1 MKPIDPSELAAR
13 RAVFRKG
20 VEQGLEDVD
29 AGRVV
34 PLEGLQR
41 KLGDVPPEREFDAN
55 KGCFNCF
62 HSERVERPMP
72 ASEWNPVCRRLNVPL
87 PMDGGYRCT
96 SWEPIWKRPT

>member
-1 MKPIDPSELAAR
+1 MKPVDPAELAAR

-41 KLGDVPPEREFDAN
+41 KLGDVPPEREFNAD
-55 KGCFNCF
+55 KGCITCF
-62 HSERVERPMP
+62 HCKDGR
-72 ASEWNPVCRRLNVPL
+72 CRKLKEDL
-87 PMDGGYRCT
+87 PMDGGYRCA
-96 SWEPIWKRPT
+96 SWESPWKRA